1 MSASLR
7 ERLPKGA
14 VRDLVL
20 ATLELNPG
28 ATWVQRGGGHVVL
41 YPTSG
46 GRPCPVSS
54 SARNDWRTA
63 KNLRSQLRAS
73 GFVVP

>member
-20 ATLELNPG
+20 AVIELNPG
-28 ATWVQRGGGHVVL
+28 ARWEHRGGGHIIL
-41 YPTSG
+41 YPPTG
-46 GRPCPVSS
+46 GRPCPVSLS
-54 SARNDWRTA
+54 PRNDWRTA
-63 KNLRSQLRAS
+63 KNLRSQLRTS
-73 GFVVP
+73 GFIVP